1 MSRDVIKSHWP
12 RLQGKLR
19 AKWTKLTYEDVIY
32 GEGDREYLIGRLRE
46 RYGYDVATA
55 TAKVQ
60 QFERV
65 LS

>member
-19 AKWTKLTYEDVIY
+19 AKWPKLTYEDVTY
-32 GEGDREYLIGRLRE
+32 GEGDRAYLIERLRE
-46 RYGYDVATA
+46 RYGLDEDTA
-55 TAKVQ
+55 QAQVM
-60 QFERV
+60 QFERM